1 MLYLRQTYGARLLP
15 RRYYHYH
22 TDHYYQRDDTMG
34 KTALLLVLVSIYGW
48 TLNSSTQ
55 SRNYLE
61 REDEQAF
68 YQEKVL
74 ARERAMSGFNV
85 VVTDTEN
92 DFDNFRLDL
101 LSNQYRDGTFSIS
114 AIGGS
119 GDTVTVLATGSVG
132 RADYTIVAD
141 MVREASSPL
150 SALNI
155 SGPVSTSLGN
165 GNSFEI
171 TGYDTNPGDAVGSGN
186 APDTYGINAM
196 DTGAM
201 IAMQGGLDADQVT
214 GKGGGNSFS
223 DGFSVKLVQLE
234 NDIATHPLCVTDPA
248 RCPVFNGNQRF
259 TGNDTFGSP
268 EAPVIVTVNG
278 DVEFK
283 GNVTGYGILR
293 VKGQFATVTGTP
305 RWEGLVYASTNGGL
319 HELRGNP
326 KIYGALILESITDQG
341 GPGAEMSFKIRG
353 NAALYYSSM
362 ALDRIPVLNS
372 IQVSGPA
379 EVQLLN
385 IRQAS
390 AEATDYVGLQS
401 N

>member
-1 MLYLRQTYGARLLP
+1 
-15 RRYYHYH
+15 
-22 TDHYYQRDDTMG
+22 MG
-34 KTALLLVLVSIYGW
+34 KTALLLVLASIYAW

-55 SRNYLE
+55 NKNYLE

-92 DFDNFRLDL
+92 DFDNFRLNL
-101 LSNQYRDGTFSIS
+101 KSTPYRDGNFSIS
-114 AIGGS
+114 AIGQS

-132 RADYTIVAD
+132 RANYTIVGD
-141 MVREASSPL
+141 LIQDSSAPL

-155 SGPVSTSLGN
+155 DGPVSTSLGN

-171 TGYDTNPGDAVGSGN
+171 TGYDTNPGDVVGSGD
-186 APDTYGINAM
+186 ASDTYGINTTEYDAM
-196 DTGAM
+196 E
-201 IAMQGGLDADQVT
+201 AMQDGLDEDQVT
-214 GKGGGNSFS
+214 GKGGENSFAS
-223 DGFSVKLVQLE
+223 GLELDLNQLST
-234 NDIATHPLCVTDPA
+234 DIETHELCADYPE
-248 RCPVFNGNQRF
+248 RCITYFGDQSF
-259 TGNDTFGSP
+259 TGNDTFGSQ
-268 EAPVIVTVNG
+268 EEPVIVIVNG
-278 DVEFK
+278 DCEFR

-293 VKGQFATVTGTP
+293 IKGQFSTVTGTP
-305 RWEGLVYASTNGGL
+305 LWEGLVIASTDGGL

-326 KIYGALILESITDQG
+326 KIYGALILESITDEG
-341 GPGAEMSFKIRG
+341 APGSEMSFKIRG
-353 NAALYYSSM
+353 NAGLYYSSM
-362 ALDRIPVLNS
+362 ALEGIPVLTS
-372 IQVSGPA
+372 IQGGGPT

-390 AEATDYVGLQS
+390 AEASDYVGLHS